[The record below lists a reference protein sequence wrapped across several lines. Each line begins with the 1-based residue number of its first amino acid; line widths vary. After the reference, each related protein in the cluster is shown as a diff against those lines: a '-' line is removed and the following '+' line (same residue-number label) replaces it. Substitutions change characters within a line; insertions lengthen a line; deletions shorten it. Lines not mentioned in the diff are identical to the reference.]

1 MADWKRII
9 GTVAPWIATALG
21 GPLGGLAVEA
31 ASNAL
36 GLTEK
41 TEAALKTALSGVT
54 GEQMLA
60 LKMADQQFQLRMQ
73 ELGFAQIRDLEKI
86 AADDRDSAR
95 KMQTATQ
102 SIVPALL
109 TWVVISGFTTVMLAL
124 FFREVPSANRDIIV
138 YMVGQLSGFTG
149 AVIAFWF
156 GTTRESAK
164 KTEMLA
170 QSEPIG
176 TKDT

>member
-1 MADWKRII
+1 
-9 GTVAPWIATALG
+9 
-21 GPLGGLAVEA
+21 
-31 ASNAL
+31 
-36 GLTEK
+36 
-41 TEAALKTALSGVT
+41 
-54 GEQMLA
+54 
-60 LKMADQQFQLRMQ
+60 
-73 ELGFAQIRDLEKI
+73 
-86 AADDRDSAR
+86 
-95 KMQTATQ
+95 
-102 SIVPALL
+102 
-109 TWVVISGFTTVMLAL
+109 VMLAL